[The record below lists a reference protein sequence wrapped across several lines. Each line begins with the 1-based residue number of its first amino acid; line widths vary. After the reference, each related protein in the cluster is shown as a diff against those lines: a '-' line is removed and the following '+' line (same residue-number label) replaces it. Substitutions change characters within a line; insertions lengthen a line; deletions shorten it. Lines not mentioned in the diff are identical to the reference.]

1 MRITFRLSKEEEQQL
16 TYIQGKTTSDK
27 VRRAIK
33 LAYIQSKEEN
43 QAKTASDTTP
53 VLVNVHT

>member
-1 MRITFRLSKEEEQQL
+1 MRITFRLSKEEQQQL

-33 LAYIQSKEEN
+33 LAYIQ
-43 QAKTASDTTP
+43 AKDTASTQTEGKE
-53 VLVNVHT
+53 